1 MITKI
6 QKWGNSQGIRIPR
19 EVLQQ
24 TRISIGEEIDLQVL
38 DREILLKP
46 VRSSRGKYRLSNLLS
61 GKLKKFNEL
70 DWGSPSGKE
79 TW

>member
-1 MITKI
+1 MIARI

-24 TRISIGEEIDLQVL
+24 TRISVGEENDLQVL

-46 VRSSRGKYRLSNLLS
+46 VRSSGGKYCLRNLLS
-61 GKLKKFNEL
+61 GKVQKADEL
-70 DWGSPSGKE
+70 DWGSPAGRES
-79 TW
+79 W